1 VINDYYL
8 NIIVMT
14 FLWAALSGAWNLMA
28 GYGGLVSLGQAAFFG
43 IGAYTTAVLYTRFGV
58 SPWIGMV
65 AGVVFTTTTAVL
77 ISWPCF
83 RLRGAFFSLAT
94 MVFPI
99 VLEIAANNWNSVT
112 RGPSGIALPFRPGL
126 ANFAFE
132 SRWAYM
138 AAAFVLMMAVYAIT
152 RWMHRGRLGL
162 YLLAVRDDQS
172 AAESMGVQPVKVK
185 LMVTMI
191 SAALTSIGG
200 FLYAQYIL
208 FLDPPSV
215 FSINISVQ
223 IALYSLIGGLGTP
236 LGPIVGS
243 MIMTPLDGILST
255 FLGGGPRLLIYGAV
269 LLGVVLLAP
278 QGVVGA
284 VRARFGR

>member
-1 VINDYYL
+1 MINDYYL
-8 NIIVMT
+8 NIVVMT
-14 FLWAALSGAWNLMA
+14 FLWAALSGCWNLMA
-28 GYGGLVSLGQAAFFG
+28 GYGGLVSLGQSAFFG
-43 IGAYTTAVLYTRFGV
+43 IGAYTTAVLYTTFGL
-58 SPWIGMV
+58 SPWLGMLAGMV
-65 AGVVFTTTTAVL
+65 VTTSTAVL

-99 VLEIAANNWNSVT
+99 VLEIVANNWKDVT
-112 RGPSGIALPFRPGL
+112 RGSSGIAMAFKPGL
-126 ANFAFE
+126 ANFMFD

-138 AAAFVLMMAVYAIT
+138 AAAFVLMMVVYGIT

-162 YLLAVRDDQS
+162 YLIAVRDDQA
-172 AAESMGVQPVKVK
+172 AAESMGVEPVKVK
-185 LMVTMI
+185 MLVTVI
-191 SAALTSIGG
+191 SAALTSWGG

-223 IALYSLIGGLGTP
+223 IALFSLIGGLGTP

-243 MIMTPLDGILST
+243 LIMTPLDGVLSAY
-255 FLGGGPRLLIYGAV
+255 LGGGPRLLIYGAV
-269 LLGVVLLAP
+269 LLGVVLIAP

-284 VRARFGR
+284 FKARFGR

>member
-1 VINDYYL
+1 MNDYYL

-28 GYGGLVSLGQAAFFG
+28 GYGGLVSLGQSAFFG
-43 IGAYTTAVLYTRFGV
+43 IGAYTTAVLYSTYGI
-58 SPWIGMV
+58 SPWIGLV
-65 AGVVFTTTTAVL
+65 AGVVLTSSTAVL

-99 VLEIAANNWNSVT
+99 VMEIVANNWKSVT
-112 RGPSGIALPFRPGL
+112 RGPSGIAMPFKPSL
-126 ANFAFE
+126 SNFMFE
-132 SRWAYM
+132 SRWAYL
-138 AAAFVLMMAVYAIT
+138 AAAFALMMIVYAIT
-152 RWMHRGRLGL
+152 RWIHRGRLGL
-162 YLLAVRDDQS
+162 YLIAMRDDQD
-172 AAESMGVQPVKVK
+172 AAESLGVEPVRVK
-185 LMVTMI
+185 LLITMI
-191 SAALTSIGG
+191 SAALTSVGG

-223 IALYSLIGGLGTP
+223 IALFSLIGGLSTP

-243 MIMTPLDGILST
+243 VIMTPLDGILST

-269 LLGVVLLAP
+269 LLAVVLIAP

-284 VRARFGR
+284 FKAWRQK